1 MSKENDKNLLQ
12 QLKSRFKRTVRWN
25 KYRSQMTVQSN
36 NNNLNYLIHPTF
48 AKVNRLFV
56 LSFKGIE
63 ENNVKKDHRDSF
75 SRYYVPNVEK
85 KLSCF
90 NSWKKFL

>member
-1 MSKENDKNLLQ
+1 
-12 QLKSRFKRTVRWN
+12 
-25 KYRSQMTVQSN
+25 MTVQSN
-36 NNNLNYLIHPTF
+36 NKNLNYLIDITF
-48 AKVNRLFV
+48 INVNRLFV